1 MGPIVDRVFVGIILG
16 GLATWVAW
24 GWRTWVR
31 KRPDKL
37 RAGIRCSLAGFV
49 FASLSASL
57 EVGTG
62 IYAQFTEGFP
72 FMNPTLL
79 RIYAWGFV
87 SAFLGLL
94 LGLCGAGNK
103 SPLRWKTPAL
113 STILLLLWL
122 GQAMGE

>member
-122 GQAMGE
+122 GQTMGE